1 MIVWLLNK
9 LFATGD
15 VYEDISEELPYE
27 IGDRVGGGTFGS
39 VYVASNGNKKVAAK
53 VLEKRVVIDEDRNI
67 VLPRRS
73 ASLREEVAISQELG
87 GRHHCVAYMGYH
99 ETPDRLYV
107 YYELI
112 TGGTLAD
119 RLETAH
125 FHARRWAAQLL
136 DAVAWC
142 HTNGISHRD
151 IKPENILMTRVE
163 QGGNRGW
170 RKLNKDDE
178 PECDV
183 RLCDWGSAR
192 RRGASVNEAEITGFW
207 SAPEVLSGRCADDA
221 AADNWSAGLVVLAMA
236 AGRPSEAD
244 VRELHRGGLAG
255 AEHFRARVLKVQ
267 PLTHDARAREVV
279 AELLD
284 PDPATRLAAGA
295 ALEFE
300 FVRGFVA

>member
-1 MIVWLLNK
+1 M
-9 LFATGD
+9 
-15 VYEDISEELPYE
+15 
-27 IGDRVGGGTFGS
+27 
-39 VYVASNGNKKVAAK
+39 
-53 VLEKRVVIDEDRNI
+53 LEKRVIIDEDRNI
-67 VLPRRS
+67 QLPRRAS
-73 ASLREEVAISQELG
+73 SLREEVAISQELG
-87 GRHHCVAYMGYH
+87 GRHHCVGYEGYR

-151 IKPENILMTRVE
+151 VKPENILMTRVE
-163 QGGNRGW
+163 NGGNRGW

-178 PECDV
+178 HECDV

-192 RRGASVNEAEITGFW
+192 RRGASANEAEITGFW

-279 AELLD
+279 SGLLD

-295 ALEFE
+295 ALDFE
-300 FVRGFVA
+300 FVRGFAA

>member
-1 MIVWLLNK
+1 MILWLLNK

-15 VYEDISEELPYE
+15 LYEDVSEELPYATGE
-27 IGDRVGGGTFGS
+27 RVGGGTFGS

-53 VLEKRVVIDEDRNI
+53 VLLKRVVIDEDRNI
-67 VLPRRS
+67 RLPRRAS
-73 ASLREEVAISQELG
+73 SLREEVAISQELG
-87 GRHHCVAYMGYH
+87 GRHHCVSCEGYH
-99 ETPDRLYV
+99 EAPDRLYV

-112 TGGTLAD
+112 QGGTLAD

-125 FHARRWAAQLL
+125 FQARRWAAQLL

-142 HTNGISHRD
+142 HSHDISHRD
-151 IKPENILMTRVE
+151 LKPENVLMTRVE
-163 QGGNRGW
+163 TGGNRGW
-170 RKLNKDDE
+170 RKLHKDDE
-178 PECDV
+178 AECDLV
-183 RLCDWGSAR
+183 LCDWGSAR
-192 RRGASVNEAEITGFW
+192 RRGCVERGSEITGFW
-207 SAPEVLSGRCADDA
+207 SAPEVLAGRCSDDMS
-221 AADNWSAGLVVLAMA
+221 ADNWSAGLVVLAMA

-284 PDPATRLAAGA
+284 PDPAARLAAGA
-295 ALEFE
+295 ALDFE

>member
-1 MIVWLLNK
+1 MIVWLLDK

-15 VYEDISEELPYE
+15 VYEAVSEELPYE
-27 IGDRVGGGTFGS
+27 IGERVGGGTFGS

-67 VLPRRS
+67 QLPRRAS
-73 ASLREEVAISQELG
+73 SLREEVAISRELG
-87 GRHHCVAYMGYH
+87 GRHHCVGYEGYA
-99 ETPDRLYV
+99 ETPERLYI

-112 TGGTLAD
+112 QGGTLAD

-125 FHARRWAAQLL
+125 FHARRWAFQLL

-142 HTNGISHRD
+142 HSQNISHRD
-151 IKPENILMTRVE
+151 LKPENVLMTRGE
-163 QGGNRGW
+163 TGGNRGW
-170 RKLNKDDE
+170 RKLHKDDE
-178 PECDV
+178 ADCDV

-192 RRGASVNEAEITGFW
+192 RRGASANEAEITGFW
-207 SAPEVLSGRCADDA
+207 SAPEVLAGRCSDDMS
-221 AADNWSAGLVVLAMA
+221 ADNWSAGLVVLAMA

-255 AEHFRARVLKVQ
+255 AEHFRARVLKAP

-279 AELLD
+279 AALLE
-284 PDPATRLAAGA
+284 PDPAARLAAGA
-295 ALEFE
+295 ALDFE

>member
-1 MIVWLLNK
+1 MIVWLLDK

-15 VYEDISEELPYE
+15 VYEDVSEDLPYE
-27 IGDRVGGGTFGS
+27 IGERVGGGTFGS
-39 VYVASNGNKKVAAK
+39 VYVASNGKKKVAAK
-53 VLEKRVVIDEDRNI
+53 VLLKRVIIDEERNI
-67 VLPRRS
+67 QLPRRAS
-73 ASLREEVAISQELG
+73 SLREEVAISQELG
-87 GRHHCVAYMGYH
+87 GRHHCVGYEGYH

-125 FHARRWAAQLL
+125 FHARRWAFQLL

-142 HTNGISHRD
+142 HAHDISHRD
-151 IKPENILMTRVE
+151 LKPENILMTRGE

-170 RKLNKDDE
+170 RKLNKDQE
-178 PECDV
+178 EECDV

-192 RRGASVNEAEITGFW
+192 RRGCVERGSEITGFW
-207 SAPEVLSGRCADDA
+207 SAPEVLAGRCSDDMSADD
-221 AADNWSAGLVVLAMA
+221 WSAGLVVLAMA

-255 AEHFRARVLKVQ
+255 AERFRARVLKVP

-284 PDPATRLAAGA
+284 PDPAARLAAGA
-295 ALEFE
+295 ALDFE
-300 FVRGFVA
+300 FVRGFAA